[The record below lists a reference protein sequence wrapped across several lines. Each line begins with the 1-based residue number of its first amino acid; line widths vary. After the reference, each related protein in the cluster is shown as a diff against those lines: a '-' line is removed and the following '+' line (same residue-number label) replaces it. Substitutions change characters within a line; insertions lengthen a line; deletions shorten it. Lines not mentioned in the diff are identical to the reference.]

1 MRAGMSPA
9 HGMRVGGELQW
20 HPKKGYNFRSY
31 SRFNFDLKL
40 NQDKDRNLW
49 SDMIVS
55 RYTEACRS
63 GETGGL
69 LFSNIF

>member
-1 MRAGMSPA
+1 MRAGTSPA
-9 HGMRVGGELQW
+9 HGMRIGGELQW
-20 HPKKGYNFRSY
+20 FPKTGY
-31 SRFNFDLKL
+31 
-40 NQDKDRNLW
+40 NLW
-49 SDMIVS
+49 SDMIAS